1 MAVSIAVRADGSE
14 KPQAKHQSIS
24 ENCGIGWCS
33 GWNNENTNES
43 RSSPIFVGETPTNLI
58 RSPNYRG
65 QSYFWPECLL
75 VCIHVKLEL

>member
-1 MAVSIAVRADGSE
+1 MAVLSVVEFNGSE

-24 ENCGIGWCS
+24 ENCELGWFS

-65 QSYFWPECLL
+65 QSYKRYSYPL
-75 VCIHVKLEL
+75 